1 MEISKGFI
9 YSKTKCLPPIEK
21 KEYYEKNPIMIK
33 IRLDFKNILKQKD
46 KDEVTLDVSHFV
58 MHPEDI

>member
-1 MEISKGFI
+1 MHSIDLS
-9 YSKTKCLPPIEK
+9 LPPKEEK
-21 KEYYEKNPIMIK
+21 GYYERNPTVIK

-58 MHPEDI
+58 MYIGPEDIY